1 MNKRRDALRRGV
13 RALILDTSREL
24 ANLEGRQRA
33 PESAA
38 PGSPAETPVPPLAPP
53 ADGGAA
59 EKGVRASEPVRP
71 SGPPGGAVPGG
82 ETRPEDTRRLSEG
95 IRADEARAERS
106 SPVPSVE
113 TPPHSVVAEAHVEG
127 PPGRAPQAPVPA
139 AHASP
144 MVSTIVSTAPTAP
157 GAAHGTPPPP
167 WASPPE
173 GRSSARVLPARRP
186 AAVDIRA
193 RPPEQ
198 DTPAQRLK
206 PGRPARDGQAA
217 RDGQSPKAAH
227 PPKAGPPP
235 KAAPAHPRRRPA
247 SPSPVRKMRR
257 SRRRALPDIPVDGV
271 DPQQAFSRTGVC
283 FAYFINNKCWRIRDA
298 YCNTAL
304 HMCLIR
310 NCPVYHLH
318 RDALERRFAQKFQH
332 FW

>member
-1 MNKRRDALRRGV
+1 LNKRRDALRRGV
-13 RALILDTSREL
+13 RALILDTSRDL
-24 ANLEGRQRA
+24 ANLEGRQHA

-38 PGSPAETPVPPLAPP
+38 PGSSAETPGPPAAPP
-53 ADGGAA
+53 AEGGAA
-59 EKGVRASEPVRP
+59 EKRVPAPEPVRP
-71 SGPPGGAVPGG
+71 SGPLGGAGSGG
-82 ETRPEDTRRLSEG
+82 ETRSEDTRRLSEG
-95 IRADEARAERS
+95 IRAAATRAERS

-127 PPGRAPQAPVPA
+127 PPGHDRQASVHAP
-139 AHASP
+139 HASP
-144 MVSTIVSTAPTAP
+144 VVSPAPMAP
-157 GAAHGTPPPP
+157 GPAHGTPPPP
-167 WASPPE
+167 WRDPSEESSLGRVSP
-173 GRSSARVLPARRP
+173 VRRP
-186 AAVDIRA
+186 GGVDVGA
-193 RPPEQ
+193 RPPEPGM
-198 DTPAQRLK
+198 PAQRLK
-206 PGRPARDGQAA
+206 PSRPARDGQAA
-217 RDGQSPKAAH
+217 RDGQPAKAAH

-235 KAAPAHPRRRPA
+235 KAAHTLRSLTP
-247 SPSPVRKMRR
+247 PSPVRKVRR
-257 SRRRALPDIPVDGV
+257 SRRRAALPDIPVDGV

>member
-24 ANLEGRQRA
+24 ANLEGRQHA

-38 PGSPAETPVPPLAPP
+38 PGSSAETPVPPAAPL

-59 EKGVRASEPVRP
+59 EKGVRAPEPVRP
-71 SGPPGGAVPGG
+71 SGPLGGAVPGA
-82 ETRPEDTRRLSEG
+82 EARAEDTRRLPER
-95 IRADEARAERS
+95 IRADETRVERP
-106 SPVPSVE
+106 SPVPPVE
-113 TPPHSVVAEAHVEG
+113 TPPRSVVAEAHVEG
-127 PPGRAPQAPVPA
+127 PPGHERQAPVPA

-144 MVSTIVSTAPTAP
+144 AVSTAPMAP
-157 GAAHGTPPPP
+157 GPAYGTAL
-167 WASPPE
+167 WGSPSE
-173 GRSSARVLPARRP
+173 ERSAGRIVPARRP
-186 AAVDIRA
+186 AAVDRRA
-193 RPPEQ
+193 RSPEPG
-198 DTPAQRLK
+198 TPAQRLT

-217 RDGQSPKAAH
+217 RGGQPAKTAH
-227 PPKAGPPP
+227 PPKAGPRP
-235 KAAPAHPRRRPA
+235 KGAHPLRGLT
-247 SPSPVRKMRR
+247 SPLPVRKVRR
-257 SRRRALPDIPVDGV
+257 SRRALPDIPVDGV

>member
-38 PGSPAETPVPPLAPP
+38 LGSPAEAPVPPAAPP
-53 ADGGAA
+53 ADGGAG
-59 EKGVRASEPVRP
+59 EKGVRAPEPIRP
-71 SGPPGGAVPGG
+71 SGPPGGAVPSG
-82 ETRPEDTRRLSEG
+82 ETRAEDTRRLSEG
-95 IRADEARAERS
+95 IRSDETRVERP
-106 SPVPSVE
+106 SPVPPVE
-113 TPPHSVVAEAHVEG
+113 TPPRSVVAEAHVEG
-127 PPGRAPQAPVPA
+127 PPSHAPQAPVPV

-144 MVSTIVSTAPTAP
+144 MVSTAPMAP

-167 WASPPE
+167 WGSPPE
-173 GRSSARVLPARRP
+173 ERSAGHVLPARRP
-186 AAVDIRA
+186 AAVDVRT
-193 RPPEQ
+193 RPPVPP
-198 DTPAQRLK
+198 TPAQRLK
-206 PGRPARDGQAA
+206 PGRPARDGLAA

-235 KAAPAHPRRRPA
+235 KAAPARPLRRPT
-247 SPSPVRKMRR
+247 SQPPVRKGRR
-257 SRRRALPDIPVDGV
+257 SRGRALPDIPVDGV